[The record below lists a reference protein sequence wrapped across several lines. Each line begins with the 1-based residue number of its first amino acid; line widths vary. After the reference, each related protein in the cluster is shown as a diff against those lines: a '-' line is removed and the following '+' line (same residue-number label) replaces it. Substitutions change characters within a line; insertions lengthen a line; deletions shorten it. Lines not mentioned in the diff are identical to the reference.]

1 MKHASGLSITL
12 AAIWVLAGC
21 AILEP
26 RTKESAPT
34 HVYVSAISEGYAL
47 QSAVDYQ
54 KRISGTQIVTRKNLR
69 NVQAHGHRTGN
80 I

>member
-26 RTKESAPT
+26 RAKESAPT
-34 HVYVSAISEGYAL
+34 HGNVSAISEGYAL
-47 QSAVDYQ
+47 QSAVD
-54 KRISGTQIVTRKNLR
+54 
-69 NVQAHGHRTGN
+69 
-80 I
+80 